1 MQIPFPH
8 LSRTRVALI
17 VGFALGLTPVLL
29 AVLALA
35 PGERAASALPS
46 QFRTTRP
53 RSTATAPET
62 TADEPTTT
70 RSRPRPTPAEPAST
84 RAPTTAA
91 RATTK
96 RPTASAQAGASSSTT
111 FPTLPPSTATPEL
124 LVAGPVN
131 PVTGESEGATNGGD
145 GVSTSAALRW
155 VIIGLVLVG
164 LAIAGLTV
172 AYWRHTRPKSEPS
185 WDGDDRD
192 DPPADP
198 PAGPGP
204 GFTPVARG
212 GSELYG
218 EPGTVTWRKP
228 AGNGG
233 YANGDGG
240 SGPRGGGGGGGT
252 SGGAPLWERS
262 PAVGAAER
270 YEPPWNAR

>member
-17 VGFALGLTPVLL
+17 LGFALGLTPVLL

-70 RSRPRPTPAEPAST
+70 RTRPRPTQAEPAST
-84 RAPTTAA
+84 RAPTTAAA

-96 RPTASAQAGASSSTT
+96 RPTASAQGASSSTT

-172 AYWRHTRPKSEPS
+172 AYWRHTRPKPEPS

-204 GFTPVARG
+204 GFTPLARG
-212 GSELYG
+212 GSQLYG

-233 YANGDGG
+233 GG
-240 SGPRGGGGGGGT
+240 AGSGGGGGGT
-252 SGGAPLWERS
+252 SGGALPWERA
-262 PAVGAAER
+262 PAVGAAEP
-270 YEPPWNAR
+270 YDPPWSAR